1 MRVGTREMLFQVAC
15 ASLLRKLEGKRVGSR
30 LENSS
35 VSGDLVSLTETV
47 IPTGVSCLRFAAMH
61 SSWAGSH

>member
-47 IPTGVSCLRFAAMH
+47 IPTGVS
-61 SSWAGSH
+61 SPV